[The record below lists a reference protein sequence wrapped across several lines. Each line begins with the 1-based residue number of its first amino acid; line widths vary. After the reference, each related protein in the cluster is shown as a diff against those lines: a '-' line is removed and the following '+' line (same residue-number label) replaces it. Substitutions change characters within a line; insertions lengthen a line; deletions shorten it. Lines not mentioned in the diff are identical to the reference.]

1 MNVSLF
7 LTGGKEM
14 KKATITVN
22 FDEEKTAALKLYL
35 EQKGTTIEKEVTKS
49 LETLFT
55 KSVPAGVREFI
66 ALRSGNAAEVSVSKS
81 RKQKTQATKIS
92 DDIIQK

>member
-1 MNVSLF
+1 
-7 LTGGKEM
+7 M

-35 EQKGTTIEKEVTKS
+35 EQKGTSVEKEVAKS

-66 ALRSGNAAEVSVSKS
+66 ALRSGNVLEISKGK
-81 RKQKTQATKIS
+81 RKQKESEKSVDSNPVAEQS
-92 DDIIQK
+92 RN

>member
-1 MNVSLF
+1 M
-7 LTGGKEM
+7 
-14 KKATITVN
+14 
-22 FDEEKTAALKLYL
+22 KLYL
-35 EQKGTTIEKEVTKS
+35 EQKGTSIEGEVTKS

-66 ALRSGNAAEVSVSKS
+66 ALRSGNGSEVSALKS
-81 RKQKTQATKIS
+81 RKQKIQVTKIS

>member
-1 MNVSLF
+1 
-7 LTGGKEM
+7 M

-35 EQKGTTIEKEVTKS
+35 EQKGTSVETEVTKS

-66 ALRSGNAAEVSVSKS
+66 ALRSGNVLES
-81 RKQKTQATKIS
+81 RKEKRKQREPEKSADGNPVAEQS
-92 DDIIQK
+92 RN

>member
-1 MNVSLF
+1 
-7 LTGGKEM
+7 M

-35 EQKGTTIEKEVTKS
+35 EQKGTSVEKEVTKS

-66 ALRSGNAAEVSVSKS
+66 AMRSGNATEVSNLKS
-81 RKQKTQATKIS
+81 RKKKIQMTKIS
-92 DDIIQK
+92 DDVIQK

>member
-1 MNVSLF
+1 
-7 LTGGKEM
+7 M

-35 EQKGTTIEKEVTKS
+35 EQKGTSVEKEVTKS

-66 ALRSGNAAEVSVSKS
+66 AMRSGNVLESSKGK
-81 RKQKTQATKIS
+81 RKQKEPEKSVDSNSVTEQS
-92 DDIIQK
+92 RN

>member
-1 MNVSLF
+1 
-7 LTGGKEM
+7 M

-35 EQKGTTIEKEVTKS
+35 EQKGTSVEKEVTKS

-55 KSVPAGVREFI
+55 KTVHAGFREFI
-66 ALRSGNAAEVSVSKS
+66 PLRSGNVLESSKGK
-81 RKQKTQATKIS
+81 RKQKESEKSVDGNSVTEQS
-92 DDIIQK
+92 RN